1 MLELIK
7 VLICLLIIWRYS
19 VSNVH
24 TKEILKKAYSE
35 GVKNYISYNNDFL
48 ILTKT
53 KKTIEY
59 IFNILSNIINSTIDK
74 VISNKEKSKL
84 LYELDS
90 IPRISYNISLPIGN
104 LTSQI
109 FAVYYLNDLDHY
121 LKEKLGCKYY
131 IRYMDDFVILS
142 NSKSYYKN

>member
-1 MLELIK
+1 M
-7 VLICLLIIWRYS
+7 
-19 VSNVH
+19 
-24 TKEILKKAYSE
+24 
-35 GVKNYISYNNDFL
+35 

>member
-1 MLELIK
+1 MN
-7 VLICLLIIWRYS
+7 
-19 VSNVH
+19 NVH

-35 GVKNYISYNNDFL
+35 GGKNYVSYNNNFL

-53 KKTIEY
+53 KKTVEY